1 MIEQKDLT
9 PVGKFQKTHALKGE
23 LNALLD
29 IDAEFFL
36 EGNALIVDVDGI
48 FVPFYS
54 ISIRSKGK
62 TSFLIK
68 LDGIDTEEEAKP
80 FVNKIIYASK
90 QQLAPYFDL
99 TEEEII
105 NDDELLGYKVVD
117 IDNKEV
123 IGTIIDIDS
132 STSNLLFIIE
142 SPDSKQI
149 FVPAV
154 DDFIKEIDDKKRIIL
169 MSLPKGLI
177 DLN

>member
-1 MIEQKDLT
+1 MIEQKDIT
-9 PVGKFQKTHALKGE
+9 PIGKFQKTHALKGE

-29 IDAEFFL
+29 IEAEYFL
-36 EGNALIVDVDGI
+36 EGNALIVEIDGT

-54 ISIRSKGK
+54 KSIRSKGQ

-80 FVNKIIYASK
+80 FVNKVIYASK
-90 QQLAPYFDL
+90 QQLAPFFEL

-105 NDDELLGYKVVD
+105 NDDELLGYTIVD
-117 IDNKEV
+117 IDNKEP

-142 SPDSKQI
+142 SPEGKKI
-149 FVPAV
+149 FIPAV

-169 MSLPKGLI
+169 MSLPTGLI